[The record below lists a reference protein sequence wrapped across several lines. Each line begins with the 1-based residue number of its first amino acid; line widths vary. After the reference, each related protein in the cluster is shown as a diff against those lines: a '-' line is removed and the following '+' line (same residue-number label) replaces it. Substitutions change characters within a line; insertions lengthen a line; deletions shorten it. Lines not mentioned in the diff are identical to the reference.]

1 MGHVSR
7 VCRPDAI
14 DPSLCQ
20 ANGYGTPPAR
30 YADGFRENLRN
41 LPAVRLSF
49 VRCDDANDPGATP
62 CVGRGAGVAITLD
75 EVWLFS
81 DDLDGTSNLM
91 ENIIL
96 TGPDYI
102 LAHEDRTYNGAS
114 ATNYCE
120 CQSEGTWSAEEDL
133 YVTKGYGPQLPTD
146 ACLDCTF
153 VGADAAAQ
161 LATLRQQPGFPAEME
176 AAIAAGHVYYGNA
189 GVRSGSISGSDSAD
203 KKAEGTVGARYRD
216 AQHIDALIRVA
227 YSEDETERITGGS
240 PAWPSSALR
249 RRPTRCPTARWWTP
263 TAQRWRRRSP
273 MAARRR
279 RRRRRRCR
287 RRRPIV
293 RLPSRSATAS
303 ALKRR
308 PASLRRSA
316 AASRSATRSLRL
328 RKLCHQ
334 GLLLLPGRFGCG
346 VGRLRLLWARRHAG
360 AGAERRLLALCR
372 RACCARTLIAVA
384 AADGV
389 RRRLVH

>member
-1 MGHVSR
+1 VGHVSR

-176 AAIAAGHVYYGNA
+176 AAIAAGHVYSGNA
-189 GVRSGSISGSDSAD
+189 GVRSGAISGSSSAD

-216 AQHIDALIRVA
+216 AQHIDALFRLTWT
-227 YSEDETERITGGS
+227 EDETERIKGGS
-240 PAWPSSALR
+240 G
-249 RRPTRCPTARWWTP
+249 
-263 TAQRWRRRSP
+263 
-273 MAARRR
+273 
-279 RRRRRRCR
+279 
-287 RRRPIV
+287 
-293 RLPSRSATAS
+293 RSAIFRFATTNDALPYCEVVDTNRPEVEAAIANGCAAPSPPPPSPPPSPPPAPPPAPPNDCTSIVGRTNLKDPFNAAEPWYVPGGIWCSELSAS
-303 ALKRR
+303 AYDCTQFYSAR
-308 PASLRRSA
+308 AS
-316 AASRSATRSLRL
+316 
-328 RKLCHQ
+328 
-334 GLLLLPGRFGCG
+334 
-346 VGRLRLLWARRHAG
+346 
-360 AGAERRLLALCR
+360 
-372 RACCARTLIAVA
+372 
-384 AADGV
+384 D
-389 RRRLVH
+389 